1 MSMVNGLTGVAS
13 WLDDRMNPIVVKELR
28 QAVQSKFVVSILM
41 LFLVILLTTLLMY
54 VLNTDTIGQVTGNHG
69 ANLFH
74 IFQGMLLTTCMLFVP
89 IYVGGRLAVERASTT
104 SDLLFVSTIRPS
116 SIVWGKLL
124 AGMIVTALIFSAC
137 APFMVVTYLLR
148 GIDPPTILFVIG
160 LDLLVVL
167 AAVQMAILIGA
178 IPISLVF
185 KIILGLF
192 LGVNFIWALGLI
204 AFSLIWEMSRWGI
217 GSRMGEWEF
226 WAPVLGFVICW
237 LGGVGLVF
245 FLTVS
250 LISSPPSN
258 RAFPLRLYMTC
269 VWLVSL
275 AVFIYLESFYGHGEM
290 LFVWA
295 AFASAI
301 LLTAMIISVSERDK
315 IGPRLRR
322 SIPNNILL
330 RAPVFPLFS
339 GAASGLCWSISMVVL
354 TLGIAWFSAML
365 NTGSRSFTQEGIHM
379 LGAIGITGLY
389 LLAYAMTAVLL
400 RRWLFRHAAAV
411 ASTSAIAIFLIAMG
425 CIVPV
430 ILAFVMNPN
439 NWDIHGDW
447 WLALNPLSP
456 IFELDNNN
464 RWTALQT
471 RTFFIA
477 TAWSIIMVLLNIRW
491 LFGQVTAFRPLA
503 EEADELSVGSAVAAA
518 AIEQPTTDNTGAST
532 DG

>member
-1 MSMVNGLTGVAS
+1 MSMTGGLFGVAS
-13 WLDDRMNPIVVKELR
+13 WVDDRMNPIVVKELR
-28 QAVQSKFVVSILM
+28 QAVQSRFIVSILM
-41 LFLVILLTTLLMY
+41 LFLVILLTTLLLY

-74 IFQGMLLTTCMLFVP
+74 IFQGMLLTTCLLFVP
-89 IYVGGRLAVERASTT
+89 IYVGGRLAVERSSTT
-104 SDLLFVSTIRPS
+104 SDLLFVSTLRPS

-178 IPISLVF
+178 VPISLVV
-185 KIILGLF
+185 KIVLTLF
-192 LGVNFIWALGLI
+192 LGVSFIWTLGLI
-204 AFSLIWEMSRWGI
+204 TFALVWEMSTWGI

-245 FLTVS
+245 FLTVA

-258 RAFPLRLYMTC
+258 RAFPLRLYMTG
-269 VWLVSL
+269 VWAVSL
-275 AVFIYLESFYGHGEM
+275 GVFIYLDSYYGHGEM

-301 LLTAMIISVSERDK
+301 LLIAMIISISERDK
-315 IGPRLRR
+315 LGPRLCR
-322 SIPNNILL
+322 SIPKNFLL
-330 RAPVFPLFS
+330 RVPAFFLFS
-339 GAASGLCWSISMVVL
+339 GAVSGLCWSILMTVL
-354 TLGIAWFSAML
+354 TLGIAWIAGLIYS
-365 NTGSRSFTQEGIHM
+365 SRSSFSDEGIQM
-379 LGAIGITGLY
+379 LAAIGIAGLY

-411 ASTSAIAIFLIAMG
+411 ASTSAIAIFLVAMG

-430 ILAFVMNPN
+430 IVAFAVNPT
-439 NWDIHGDW
+439 NWDIRGDW

-456 IFELDNNN
+456 IFELDHS
-464 RWTALQT
+464 RWTRLQT
-471 RTFFIA
+471 RGLVIS
-477 TAWSIIMVLLNIRW
+477 SIWAAAMVLLNIRW
-491 LFGQVTAFRPLA
+491 LGRQVAEFRPLV
-503 EEADELSVGSAVAAA
+503 EDSPDLGVGPAVTGA
-518 AIEQPTTDNTGAST
+518 TTDG
-532 DG
+532 